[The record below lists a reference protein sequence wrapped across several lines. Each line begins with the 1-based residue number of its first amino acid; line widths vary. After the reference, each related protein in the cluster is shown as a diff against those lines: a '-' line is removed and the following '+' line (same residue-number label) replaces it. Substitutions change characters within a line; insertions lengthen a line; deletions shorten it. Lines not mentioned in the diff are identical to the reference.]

1 MSRANLAKTIKV
13 DLKSRLLRYEIDE
26 QRLRD
31 AEKLDGKQLLITN
44 VQNLQPAE
52 VVQRYKSLADIERG
66 LRVLKSDLEIGP
78 IYHRLPRRINAHA
91 TICFI
96 ALVMTRIMRQRL
108 KANDSSYSPKRALWK
123 LRQLQRHQTL
133 INHVPFNGISSATPE
148 QLELYRHLGISRP
161 TSSENQ
167 AA

>member
-133 INHVPFNGISSATPE
+133 INHVPFNGISSATWE
-148 QLELYRHLGISRP
+148 QLAL
-161 TSSENQ
+161 
-167 AA
+167 

>member
-1 MSRANLAKTIKV
+1 VSRANLAKTIKV

-133 INHVPFNGISSATPE
+133 INHVPFNGISSATWE
-148 QLELYRHLGISRP
+148 QLAL
-161 TSSENQ
+161 
-167 AA
+167 